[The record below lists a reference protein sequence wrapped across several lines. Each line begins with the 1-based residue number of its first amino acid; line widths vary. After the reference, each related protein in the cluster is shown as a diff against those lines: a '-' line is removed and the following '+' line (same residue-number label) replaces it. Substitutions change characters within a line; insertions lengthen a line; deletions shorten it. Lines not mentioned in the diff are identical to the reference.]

1 MFHEVWYT
9 KKIKRIKQIVRS
21 FLLDYYDRCLQLKCE
36 TERAKSMT
44 SNSSLP
50 AQPPKKL
57 ELTATFGKI
66 PKKSPE

>member
-1 MFHEVWYT
+1 M
-9 KKIKRIKQIVRS
+9 
-21 FLLDYYDRCLQLKCE
+21 DYYDRCLQLKCE
-36 TERAKSMT
+36 TERAKSIT